1 MTRPA
6 QRRSKTAAQ
15 PASRR
20 RFSKK
25 PPDIRRQELIEATFR
40 CLCRLGPAQTSVRT
54 IAEEAGLSLGMVRH
68 HFNSKDEL
76 LAAGYRALSAQLQTQ
91 TARAMEQAGSAP
103 AAQLRALITAGLH
116 PPILDREYIQL
127 RFLFWGLSQ
136 TNAAVREVHDEIY
149 SRFAQQLNAL
159 LRTVARSSKAR
170 IDADGITLTIMALL
184 KGLWLEWSLAPAG
197 KRPRPDKLAEQV
209 LTPLLS
215 WIRLPPQ

>member
-1 MTRPA
+1 MTLPTKRRAKTAVQPA
-6 QRRSKTAAQ
+6 PRRS
-15 PASRR
+15 
-20 RFSKK
+20 FSKK
-25 PPDIRRQELIEATFR
+25 PPDIRRQELIDATFR
-40 CLCRLGPAQTSVRT
+40 CLCRLGPAETSVRT

-76 LAAGYRALSAQLQTQ
+76 LAAGYRALSAQLQAQ
-91 TARAMEQAGSAP
+91 TARALEQAGPEP
-103 AAQLRALITAGLH
+103 AAQLRALTTAGLH

-159 LRTVARSSKAR
+159 LRSVARSSKAR
-170 IDADGITLTIMALL
+170 IDADGLTLTIMALL

-197 KRPRPDKLAEQV
+197 TRMRPDRLAEQA

-215 WIRLPPQ
+215 WIKTPAQ